1 MVYQISSGPN
11 LLKTSRPPS
20 LFDQVLELE
29 PWDTTRHTSVG
40 EAWEECGRRV
50 PGFLKGC
57 GGPGW
62 SVRRHIVRMGRQLND
77 PTAKTTWK
85 TYPEVMRRVED
96 VVGKMAATRRY
107 TLGPQQQ
114 HGVVEPKKTDLATSE
129 TAHASPGQPAT
140 ALERQQQAAV
150 ESQKS
155 TLSAAVASSEGRWS
169 PICLPLCFSP
179 LALTRPRRSR
189 CPPLRWFVDSVCGF
203 FSSLHARGSDGRAL
217 RGWGWDVVKVRQ
229 RF

>member
-155 TLSAAVASSEGRWS
+155 TLSAAVAHAS
-169 PICLPLCFSP
+169 PEQPATVQQRQQRGAVEPNMPAIVL
-179 LALTRPRRSR
+179 LAIRSYAAAAEQMSA
-189 CPPLRWFVDSVCGF
+189 PAMVC
-203 FSSLHARGSDGRAL
+203 
-217 RGWGWDVVKVRQ
+217 
-229 RF
+229 